1 MKGEFVQPIP
11 VYYQPVHIP
20 RWYWPQVNNEF
31 WSSRFPFYIKPR
43 TYSPNKYLDTP
54 DAGCNGAAVPA
65 APLTPPPCERQRCD
79 CNSEQC
85 PENESVISRNN
96 ARHLNEVVGEK
107 ERPSYIVHS
116 PQQPDEIK
124 DVKEN
129 IVIVQPS
136 DYVEETKNIRR
147 TTPPVPPL
155 PNSRDSP
162 PQVESNLTKSTKST
176 PRHFSCKYCDKDYMS
191 LGALKMHIRTHTL
204 PCKCKICGKAFS
216 RPWLLQGHIRTH
228 TGERPFVCSHC
239 GRAFADRSNLRA
251 HMQTHTDIKKYE
263 CQKCTKTFSRMSL
276 LAKHEELGCYS
287 GVINIKRV

>member
-1 MKGEFVQPIP
+1 MTHPIP
-11 VYYQPVHIP
+11 VYYQPIHIP
-20 RWYWPQVNNEF
+20 RWCWPHINNEF

-43 TYSPNKYLDTP
+43 TYSPNKYLDEDEDTVIIPTTP
-54 DAGCNGAAVPA
+54 VTCDSQHCNCTHG
-65 APLTPPPCERQRCD
+65 RCD
-79 CNSEQC
+79 
-85 PENESVISRNN
+85 VTRRNVD
-96 ARHLNEVVGEK
+96 ECSMEK
-107 ERPSYIVHS
+107 LQPFTYITEA
-116 PQQPDEIK
+116 DEIK

-136 DYVEETKNIRR
+136 DYVEETKAS
-147 TTPPVPPL
+147 L
-155 PNSRDSP
+155 NSSP
-162 PQVESNLTKSTKST
+162 EDCADIDGVVSKSKVS

-251 HMQTHTDIKKYE
+251 HMQTHTDIKKVRVSEMHKNLLTYVIAS
-263 CQKCTKTFSRMSL
+263 KTRRIRL
-276 LAKHEELGCYS
+276 LYWS
-287 GVINIKRV
+287 Y